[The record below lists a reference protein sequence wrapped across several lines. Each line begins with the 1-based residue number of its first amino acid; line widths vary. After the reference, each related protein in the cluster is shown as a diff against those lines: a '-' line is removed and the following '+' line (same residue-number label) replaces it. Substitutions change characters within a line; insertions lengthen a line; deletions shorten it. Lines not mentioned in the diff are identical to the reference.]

1 MMRSHRKARG
11 TLALL
16 VGALI
21 LGLWWAD
28 VRKEPSP
35 AAAPTQGASPAS
47 PGDGGRAAALQ
58 QDKNE
63 YARKAL
69 ETLRA
74 AGFTDPLTYDP
85 ERFLIQIPDAQGQQ
99 AQTIF
104 LGNLYEE
111 YRAAPPEQ
119 RDKVLQRIT
128 VMGRA
133 PGFPIS
139 YTSARS
145 SLLPVVRPRTY
156 FALLEI
162 PDLNNPS
169 PSPRPV
175 EWRPLGE
182 VLAVAIVLDTSDA
195 MKYLGQ
201 EQFQEWGITFDEALG
216 VAMENLRSQSS
227 EPLIPVAPGVCAS
240 GWRDSYAVSRM
251 LLDEVVRR
259 CKVRGDP
266 VVFAPQRGL
275 LLITGSEDEDGLLR
289 AAEIAQ
295 EAFQAPRPID
305 GRALRRTPQGWRPF
319 LPSPHGKA
327 WLAMR
332 KLAVYSQAR
341 DYADQ
346 RDLLRQH
353 HEQLGL
359 DLFVADFVLAEDEQG
374 RIISQAVWVK
384 GVDTLLPR
392 ADRIFFMDSE
402 LGPEAPPVAVVRW
415 EAVERDMGAQLLPME
430 GDYPVRYRP
439 QGFPSPEQ
447 LARWKKDPSAMDVPS
462 PPP

>member
-1 MMRSHRKARG
+1 MMRGPQKAG
-11 TLALL
+11 GILVLL
-16 VGALI
+16 TGALVV
-21 LGLWWAD
+21 GLWWAS
-28 VRKEPSP
+28 VREEPLPP
-35 AAAPTQGASPAS
+35 AASSREASPAS
-47 PGDGGRAAALQ
+47 PGDGGGAEAAQLEK
-58 QDKNE
+58 DE

-74 AGFTDPLTYDP
+74 AGFTDPLRYDP
-85 ERFLIQIPDAQGQQ
+85 ERFHIQIPDAQGQQ

-111 YRAAPPEQ
+111 YRATPPER
-119 RDKVLQRIT
+119 RDRVLRKIT
-128 VMGRA
+128 AIGRA
-133 PGFPIS
+133 PEFPIS
-139 YTSARS
+139 YAAARTA
-145 SLLPVVRPRTY
+145 LLPAVRPRTS
-156 FALLEI
+156 FSLLEI
-162 PDLNNPS
+162 LDLDS
-169 PSPRPV
+169 PLNTPRPT

-182 VLAVAIVLDTSDA
+182 VLAVAIVLDTPDA

-201 EQFQEWGITFDEALG
+201 QHFQEWGVTFDEALG
-216 VAMENLRSQSS
+216 AAMENLRSQSS

-240 GWRDSYAVSRM
+240 AWRDSYAASRM
-251 LLDEVVRR
+251 LLDEVLRR

-266 VVFAPQRGL
+266 VVFVPHRDL

-295 EAFQAPRPID
+295 ESLQAPRPID

-319 LPSPHGKA
+319 LPSPPSKA

-346 RDLLRQH
+346 RDQLRQH
-353 HEQLGL
+353 HEQLGV
-359 DLFVADFVLAEDEQG
+359 DLFVADFVLSEDEQG
-374 RIISQAVWVK
+374 RVVSQAVWVK
-384 GVDTLLPR
+384 GIDTLLPR
-392 ADRIFFMDSE
+392 VDRIFFMDSE

-415 EAVERDMGAQLLPME
+415 EAVERDMGAQLLPVE

-439 QGFPSPEQ
+439 QSFPSPEQ
-447 LARWKKDPSAMDVPS
+447 IARWKKDPSAMDVPS
-462 PPP
+462 PLP